1 MTFPFVRRI
10 EFIIPATG
18 NTPIVQVIA
27 TEVDGNLVFELEVQA
42 AEPGQQTDLRG
53 LFLNLNDREDI
64 SGSDLAEGLEY
75 ENGEDITDF
84 KSDNIINFKN
94 GTNLKGRSKGYDIGI
109 NFGTP
114 GVERDEIN
122 STSFTLLGLTL
133 DDIANVQFGARINGN
148 KLTVEA
154 PAAPDAKDDSRTI
167 NEESA
172 PNLDSPSTIPTG
184 TVFHILENDT
194 DADADKL
201 TITQIATGEHGPQH
215 GTVEIVDGDDD
226 DELIGDA
233 VLYTPFEDYSGDDSF
248 YYLVDDGNGGTD
260 FAKVDININSVADIP
275 DLSYE
280 ILTGDT
286 VNQVVIRVTT
296 AHTDADGS
304 EYIDR
309 IELAGLPATGVV
321 VSESIFNTSDQPSSI
336 VEKDFILTLDK
347 ELDFNFDLTLTSVAK
362 EKSNDDEET
371 KSTNIAISYNEEDNH
386 FDPTFEAN
394 DQSMWA
400 AGDAFQFTDDRF
412 WGVDGTA
419 DYDKD
424 FGIPYVDIYG
434 TYKFGLESSL
444 SLDGGLVD
452 AEAPFSVDVDSY
464 YNHSTDW
471 LRIETAAVN
480 NIGNSWFT
488 TSSPDLN
495 YSLDLVGDVDMD
507 MTIGASLDLSKD
519 VWEKTGTE
527 WVGGFWESVT
537 SWVSGYWK
545 DVFGW
550 VPYDFSFDASTTLSP
565 DFSFDFDLI
574 TFDGKNL
581 SFGPDA
587 MGVVFEDS
595 YSWDL
600 GDFFTVTAEV
610 PHIYS
615 SSITFDSDTLSG
627 RGTTK
632 DDGGNF
638 LQLSFD
644 VDKALATLAQLPF
657 NPLGDSVTIKSIFE
671 VGYDILNY
679 ELKGNIDI
687 GQDYFMDILGL
698 DGQILFEDNS
708 LVDFTF
714 GDDLDFYNASAKDFD
729 EDGLVEYALL
739 LSPEAKFYSELFLN
753 PSLDHTLEFGK
764 LYGSIDTP
772 WPFSDI
778 TVEAGPAYTP
788 IDDTLIETDITLVG
802 LPEFDFNFES
812 QTQLGL
818 VA

>member
-1 MTFPFVRRI
+1 MPFPFVRKI
-10 EFIIPATG
+10 EFIIPAIG
-18 NTPIVQVIA
+18 NTPSVQVIA
-27 TEVDGNLVFELEVQA
+27 TEVDGNLVFELQVHA
-42 AEPGQQTDLRG
+42 AEPDQETDLRG
-53 LFLNLNDREDI
+53 LFLNLNDREGT

-75 ENGEDITDF
+75 VGEDITDF
-84 KSDNIINFKN
+84 KTSNAINFKN
-94 GTNLKGRSKGYDIGI
+94 GTNLKGKSKGYDLGI

-114 GVERDEIN
+114 GVERDEID
-122 STSFTLLGLTL
+122 STSFTLIGLTL
-133 DDIANVQFGARINGN
+133 DDIANTQFGARINGN

-154 PAAPDAKDDSRTI
+154 PAAPDAKDDIRNI

-172 PNLDSPSTIPTG
+172 PDLDSPSTIPTG
-184 TVFHILENDT
+184 TVFHILDNDT

-201 TITQIATGEHGPQH
+201 TITDIAAEEYGPQH
-215 GTVEIVDGDDD
+215 GTVEIIDGDDD
-226 DELIGDA
+226 DDLIGDA
-233 VLYTPFEDYSGDDSF
+233 VLYTPFEDFSGADSF

-260 FAKVDININSVADIP
+260 FAKVDVNIEAVADIP

-280 ILTGDT
+280 ILTGEDVAELGGT
-286 VNQVVIRVTT
+286 VNQVVIRVNTSQ
-296 AHTDADGS
+296 TDADGS

-309 IELAGLPATGVV
+309 ITLEGVPV
-321 VSESIFNTSDQPSSI
+321 DAIVSESTFQTNGQPGS
-336 VEKDFILTLDK
+336 VNNKDFWLTLDK
-347 ELDFNFDLTLTSVAK
+347 ESDFDFDVTLTSVSK
-362 EKSNDDEET
+362 EKSNGDEET
-371 KSTNIAISYNEEDNH
+371 QSEIINISYNEEDNH
-386 FDPTFEAN
+386 FDLTFEAE

-400 AGDAFQFTDDRF
+400 AGDAFQHTDDRF
-412 WGVDGTA
+412 WGIDETA
-419 DYDKD
+419 DYEKD
-424 FGIPYVDIYG
+424 FGVPYVDIYG

-444 SLDGGLVD
+444 SIDGGLVD
-452 AEAPFSVDVDSY
+452 AEAPFSVDVNSY

-471 LRIETAAVN
+471 LRIETSAFN

-507 MTIGASLDLSKD
+507 MEIGADVELSKD
-519 VWEKTGTE
+519 VKVKTG
-527 WVGGFWESVT
+527 S
-537 SWVSGYWK
+537 SWVDGVLQ
-545 DVFGW
+545 DVYDW
-550 VPYDFSFDASTTLSP
+550 VTKTFSFHESTTLTA
-565 DFSFDFDLI
+565 DFDFDLDLI

-587 MGVVFEDS
+587 IGGVFEDS

-600 GDFFTVTAEV
+600 GDFFTITAEV

-615 SSITFDSDTLSG
+615 SSDTLDSNTLSA
-627 RGTTK
+627 RGTTA

-644 VDKALATLAQLPF
+644 VDKALTTLAGMPF
-657 NPLGDSVTIKSIFE
+657 NPLGDSVTIAEIFE

-679 ELKGNIDI
+679 EINGNIDI
-687 GQDYFMDILGL
+687 GQNYFMDILGL
-698 DGQILFEDNS
+698 DGQIIFEDNS

-714 GDDLDFYNASAKDFD
+714 GDDLDFFNANAKDSND
-729 EDGLVEYALL
+729 DGIVEYAIL
-739 LSPEAKFYSELFLN
+739 LSPEAQFYSDLFLN
-753 PSLDHTLEFGK
+753 PSLDHTLEFGS

-778 TVEAGPAYTP
+778 SVDVGPAYTP
-788 IDDTLIETDITLVG
+788 VDDTLIETDITLVG

-812 QTQLGL
+812 QTESGL

>member
-18 NTPIVQVIA
+18 NTPSVEVIA

-42 AEPGQQTDLRG
+42 AEPDQETDLRG
-53 LFLNLNDREDI
+53 LFLNLNDRDNI
-64 SGSDLAEGLEY
+64 SGSELAKGLEY
-75 ENGEDITDF
+75 VNGVDITGF
-84 KSDNIINFKN
+84 KAGNVINFKN
-94 GTNLKGRSKGYDIGI
+94 GTNLKGNSKGYDVGI

-114 GVERDEIN
+114 GVERDEID

-154 PAAPDAKDDSRTI
+154 PAAPDAKDDIRTI

-309 IELAGLPATGVV
+309 IELTGLPATGVA
-321 VSESIFNTSDQPSSI
+321 VSESIFNTSGQPSSI

-444 SLDGGLVD
+444 SIDGGLVD

-464 YNHSTDW
+464 YNHTTDW
-471 LRIETAAVN
+471 LRIETAAFN

-495 YSLDLVGDVDMD
+495 YSLDLVGDVDID
-507 MTIGASLDLSKD
+507 MEIGADVSLSKD
-519 VWEKTGTE
+519 IADGWGPLGDAISWITKT
-527 WVGGFWESVT
+527 
-537 SWVSGYWK
+537 
-545 DVFGW
+545 
-550 VPYDFSFDASTTLSP
+550 FSFHESTTLSP
-565 DFSFDFDLI
+565 DFNFDFDLI

-587 MGVVFEDS
+587 MGGVFEDS

-615 SSITFDSDTLSG
+615 SSVTFDSDTLSG

-644 VDKALATLAQLPF
+644 VDKALATLAGLPF

-687 GQDYFMDILGL
+687 GQNYFMDILGL

-708 LVDFTF
+708 VIDFTF

-729 EDGLVEYALL
+729 EDGLVEYAVL
-739 LSPEAKFYSELFLN
+739 LSPEAQFYSDLFLN

-778 TVEAGPAYTP
+778 SVEVGPAYTP
-788 IDDTLIETDITLVG
+788 IDDTLIETDISLVG
-802 LPEFDFNFES
+802 LPEFDFYFES

>member
-18 NTPIVQVIA
+18 NTPLVQVIA
-27 TEVDGNLVFELEVQA
+27 TEVDGSLVFELEVQA

-84 KSDNIINFKN
+84 KSGNVINFQN
-94 GTNLKGRSKGYDIGI
+94 GTNLKGRSKGYDVGI

-114 GVERDEIN
+114 GVARDEID

-154 PAAPDAKDDSRTI
+154 PAAPDAKDDARTI

-172 PNLDSPSTIPTG
+172 PDLESPSTIPTG

-201 TITQIATGEHGPQH
+201 TITEIATEEHGPQH
-215 GTVEIVDGDDD
+215 GTVEIIDGDDD

-233 VLYTPFEDYSGDDSF
+233 VIYTPFEDYSGDDSF

-260 FAKVDININSVADIP
+260 FAKVDVNVAAVADIP

-286 VNQVVIRVTT
+286 VNQLVIRVTT

-309 IELAGLPATGVV
+309 IKLTGLPATGVA
-321 VSESIFNTSDQPSSI
+321 VSESTFYTSGQPSSV

-362 EKSNDDEET
+362 EKSNGDEET
-371 KSTNIAISYNEEDNH
+371 QSTNIAISYNEEDNH
-386 FDPTFEAN
+386 FEPTFEAN

-400 AGDAFQFTDDRF
+400 AGDAFQFTDERF
-412 WGVDGTA
+412 WGVDETA
-419 DYDKD
+419 DYYKD

-444 SLDGGLVD
+444 SIDGGLVD

-464 YNHSTDW
+464 YNHTTDW
-471 LRIETAAVN
+471 LRIETSAFN

-507 MTIGASLDLSKD
+507 MTIGAKLDLSED

-527 WVGGFWESVT
+527 WIVDVLDLVTGGYFSDVYEWVT
-537 SWVSGYWK
+537 HT
-545 DVFGW
+545 
-550 VPYDFSFDASTTLSP
+550 FSFDESTTLSP
-565 DFSFDFDLI
+565 DFGFDFDLI

-587 MGVVFEDS
+587 IGGIFEDS
-595 YSWDL
+595 YSWSL
-600 GDFFTVTAEV
+600 GNFFTVTAEV

-615 SSITFDSDTLSG
+615 SSDTLDSDTLSA
-627 RGTTK
+627 RGTTA

-644 VDKALATLAQLPF
+644 VDKALTTLAGLPI

-679 ELKGNIDI
+679 ELLGNVDI
-687 GQDYFMDILGL
+687 GQNYFMDILGL

-714 GDDLDFYNASAKDFD
+714 GDDLDFYDASTKDFD
-729 EDGLVEYALL
+729 EDGLVEYAVL
-739 LSPEAKFYSELFLN
+739 LSPEAQFYSDLFLN
-753 PSLDHTLEFGK
+753 PSLAHKLEFGK

-778 TVEAGPAYTP
+778 SIEVGPAYTP
-788 IDDTLIETDITLVG
+788 IDDTLLETDITLLE
-802 LPEFDFNFES
+802 LPDFGFNFES
-812 QTQLGL
+812 QTALGL
-818 VA
+818 FA